1 MANHSDTPTDP
12 TDPPGP
18 ADATDTTDPPPGEEE
33 SLLDDADPLEL
44 ADGERGGRQLWLYL
58 GSLPFWFIVIF
69 VPTLFLPNFLAG
81 AYGEF
86 LPHLLFDDPVALSD
100 TVDEYATTLVGVIGA
115 IGVAGVTAAI
125 AWLGV
130 GVKERLRM
138 ALISFSV
145 PYWMIVMW
153 YSYTQLMPR
162 GQYAV
167 AFLGG
172 ILVLYVIMELEE
184 PLVNGNWIETGLLV
198 VSAVISAGTSGYLF
212 LNYQSVAVD
221 TLGRATQPELVMGF
235 AFTLVM
241 IYLTWRS
248 FGMTFLIVVL
258 AGIGYGLAGPWM
270 PGALSHGGLSATR
283 IIRIL
288 VVSVDGFYGFLTR
301 LVAAWIALFLLYAGL
316 LKAYGAFDLI
326 LRLAVRSAKY
336 VDSGIAQTAVIA
348 SAVIGS
354 VNGSQTA
361 NAGMTGSFTIPL
373 MKENG
378 VKPETAGGIEAVA
391 STAGQV
397 LPPVMGAGAFIMA
410 SLITGITY
418 VDVIIAGLIP
428 AVILVVSIAVAV
440 HYVAAPQIDDPEMTG
455 IIGEPMSDR
464 EIALETVKYGI
475 PLVILIYILG
485 VLQWTVMTAALY
497 TAASMVF
504 FGISIP
510 LLQAA
515 LDGESVPQAGVET
528 LKQTVDGFR
537 QGTLVVAPV
546 TIILAAINGVVDILM
561 ATGVPTAISLTLM
574 DLSGGV
580 MIIAVVLAMI
590 ICILLGLGMPT
601 TAAYTVVALLVAP
614 TLINQFLI
622 PDLASHFFV
631 FYAAILAGLTPP
643 IATCVAVT
651 CGISGG
657 GFWGSCKEA
666 LRISAPLF
674 VLPFA
679 FVYHPEL
686 VSGVFDYASLSAG
699 VIALLGS
706 LAIIHG
712 INYQFVFNRAGTYGL
727 RVAFFVAGVVAM
739 VHPDQ
744 MVQAGALLAVAAMYV
759 LQVAV
764 GRPNPLLAIRGAF
777 GTLTGR
783 KRP

>member
-1 MANHSDTPTDP
+1 MSNQPDNPTDP
-12 TDPPGP
+12 IGPPDSP
-18 ADATDTTDPPPGEEE
+18 EEPEE
-33 SLLDDADPLEL
+33 SLLDNEEPLEF
-44 ADGERGGRQLWLYL
+44 APGDRGRKQLWLYL
-58 GSLPFWFIVIF
+58 LSLPFWYLIIF
-69 VPTLFLPNFLAG
+69 VPTLIVPNFLSG
-81 AYGEF
+81 AYGAA
-86 LPHLLFDDPVALSD
+86 LPALLFDDPAALAA
-100 TVDEYATTLVGVIGA
+100 TVEEAATTVLGIAAVV
-115 IGVAGVTAAI
+115 GVAGISAI
-125 AWLGV
+125 ILRIGS
-130 GVKERLRM
+130 GIEERLRL
-138 ALISFSV
+138 ALVSFSI
-145 PYWMIVMW
+145 PYWLIVMW

-172 ILVLYVIMELEE
+172 ILGLYVISELDE
-184 PLVNGNWIETGLLV
+184 PLIERNWLEVALLV
-198 VSAVISAGTSGYLF
+198 VSGLISLGTSGYLF
-212 LNYQSVAVD
+212 VNYQEVAINTV
-221 TLGRATQPELVMGF
+221 GRATEPQLAMAL
-235 AFTLVM
+235 AFTLAM

-258 AGIGYGLAGPWM
+258 VGIGYGLTGPFM
-270 PGALSHGGLSATR
+270 PGALSHGGLSGTR
-283 IIRIL
+283 ILRIL

-378 VKPETAGGIEAVA
+378 IKPETAGGIEAVA

-428 AVILVVSIAVAV
+428 AVILVVSIAIAV
-440 HYVAAPQIDDPEMTG
+440 HYVAAPQIDDPEMKG
-455 IIGEPMSDR
+455 IIGEPMTQR
-464 EIALETVKYGI
+464 AMILESLKYGI
-475 PLVILIYILG
+475 PLLILIYILG
-485 VLQWTVMTAALY
+485 VLQYTVMTAALY
-497 TAASMVF
+497 TAVSMIF
-504 FGISIP
+504 FGVSVP
-510 LLQAA
+510 MLQAK
-515 LDGESVPQAGVET
+515 LDGDSVRAALFHS

-537 QGTLVVAPV
+537 EGVIVVAPV
-546 TIILAAINGVVDILM
+546 TIILASINGVVDILM
-561 ATGVPTAISLTLM
+561 ATGVPTAISLTLL
-574 DLSGGV
+574 DLSGGIP
-580 MIIAVVLAMI
+580 IIAFVLAMI
-590 ICILLGLGMPT
+590 ICIILGLGMPT

-614 TLINQFLI
+614 TLISQFLV
-622 PDLASHFFV
+622 PELAAHFFV

-686 VSGVFDYASLSAG
+686 VSGTFDYASLSAG
-699 VIALLGS
+699 TLAMFGS

-712 INYQFVFNRAGTYGL
+712 INYRFIFGRGQTYGL

-739 VHPDQ
+739 VHPMQ
-744 MVQAGALLAVAAMYV
+744 LVQVGAIATVAALYV
-759 LQVAV
+759 LQTII
-764 GRPNPLLAIRGAF
+764 GRPNPLGTLRGAA
-777 GTLTGR
+777 GMLPGR
-783 KRP
+783 KR

>member
-1 MANHSDTPTDP
+1 MATNSDNPTDP
-12 TDPPGP
+12 IDSSEDSDQG
-18 ADATDTTDPPPGEEE
+18 
-33 SLLDDADPLEL
+33 LLDDQESLEL
-44 ADGERGGRQLWLYL
+44 APGDRGRRQLWLYL
-58 GSLPFWFIVIF
+58 LSLPFWFLVIF
-69 VPTLFLPNFLAG
+69 LPTLIVPNFLTG
-81 AYGEF
+81 AYGAA
-86 LPHLLFDDPVALSD
+86 LPAALFDDPGAIATAIEDS
-100 TVDEYATTLVGVIGA
+100 ATTVLGVGAVL
-115 IGVAGVTAAI
+115 GVAGASAVI
-125 AWLGV
+125 LRLGS
-130 GVKERLRM
+130 GIEERLRM
-138 ALISFSV
+138 ALISFSI
-145 PYWMIVMW
+145 PFWMIVMW

-172 ILVLYVIMELEE
+172 ILGLYVISELDE
-184 PLVNGNWIETGLLV
+184 PIIERNWGEVALLV
-198 VSAVISAGTSGYLF
+198 GSGLVSLGTSGYLF
-212 LNYQSVAVD
+212 VNYQAVAID
-221 TLGRATQPELVMGF
+221 TVGRATEPQLAMAF
-235 AFTLVM
+235 AFTLAM

-248 FGMTFLIVVL
+248 FGLTFLAVVL
-258 AGIGYGLAGPWM
+258 IGIGYGFAGPFM
-270 PGALSHGGLSATR
+270 PGALSHGGLSGTR
-283 IIRIL
+283 MLRIL

-336 VDSGIAQTAVIA
+336 LDSGIAQTAVVA

-378 VKPETAGGIEAVA
+378 IKPETAGGIEAVA
-391 STAGQV
+391 STSGQV

-418 VDVIIAGLIP
+418 VDVIISGLIP
-428 AVILVVSIAVAV
+428 AAVLVVSITIAV
-440 HYVAAPQIDDPEMTG
+440 HYVAAPQIENPEMDG
-455 IIGEPMSDR
+455 LIGDQMAR
-464 EIALETVKYGI
+464 RTMVLESIKYGV

-485 VLQWTVMTAALY
+485 ILQYTVMTAALY
-497 TAASMVF
+497 TAVSMIV
-504 FGISIP
+504 FGIGIP
-510 LLQAA
+510 QVQAA
-515 LDGESVPQAGVET
+515 LDGESNKEALFKT
-528 LKQTVDGFR
+528 LEQTVDGFR
-537 QGTLVVAPV
+537 EGVIVVAPV

-561 ATGVPTAISLTLM
+561 ATGVPTAISLTLL

-580 MIIAVVLAMI
+580 PIIAFVLAMI
-590 ICILLGLGMPT
+590 ICIILGLGMPT

-614 TLINQFLI
+614 TLISQFAVPEI
-622 PDLASHFFV
+622 AAHFFV

-686 VSGVFDYASLSAG
+686 VSGTFNYASLSAG
-699 VIALLGS
+699 ALAMIGA

-712 INYQFVFNRAGTYGL
+712 INYQFVFGRGQTYGL
-727 RVAFFVAGVVAM
+727 RIAFFVAGVLAM
-739 VHPDQ
+739 VHPMQ
-744 MVQAGALLAVAAMYV
+744 TVQIGAIAAVVALYV
-759 LQVAV
+759 LQTAV
-764 GRPNPLLAIRGAF
+764 GRPNPLRTLRGAA
-777 GTLTGR
+777 GILSGR
-783 KRP
+783 KR

>member
-1 MANHSDTPTDP
+1 MATNPDN
-12 TDPPGP
+12 
-18 ADATDTTDPPPGEEE
+18 TTDPIDPSEDPEGG
-33 SLLDDADPLEL
+33 LLDDQESLDL
-44 ADGERGGRQLWLYL
+44 APGDRGRRQLWLYL
-58 GSLPFWFIVIF
+58 LSLPFWFLVIF
-69 VPTLFLPNFLAG
+69 LPTLIVPNFLSG
-81 AYGEF
+81 AYGAA
-86 LPHLLFDDPVALSD
+86 LPSLLFDDPAATATALEES
-100 TVDEYATTLVGVIGA
+100 ATTILGIGA
-115 IGVAGVTAAI
+115 ALGIAGVSALI
-125 AWLGV
+125 LRLGS
-130 GVKERLRM
+130 GIEERLRM
-138 ALISFSV
+138 ALISFSISF
-145 PYWMIVMW
+145 WMIVMW

-162 GQYAV
+162 GRYAV

-172 ILVLYVIMELEE
+172 ILGLYVISELDD
-184 PLVNGNWIETGLLV
+184 PLIERNWGEVALLIGSGL
-198 VSAVISAGTSGYLF
+198 VSLATSGYLF
-212 LNYQSVAVD
+212 VNYQSVAINTV
-221 TLGRATQPELVMGF
+221 GRASEPQLAMAF
-235 AFTLVM
+235 AFTLAM

-248 FGMTFLIVVL
+248 FGLTFLAVVL
-258 AGIGYGLAGPWM
+258 IGIGYGFAGPFM
-270 PGALSHGGLSATR
+270 PGALSHGGLSGTR
-283 IIRIL
+283 MLRIL

-336 VDSGIAQTAVIA
+336 VDSGIAQTAVVA

-378 VKPETAGGIEAVA
+378 IKPETAGGIEAVA
-391 STAGQV
+391 STSGQV

-428 AVILVVSIAVAV
+428 AVVLVVSITIAV
-440 HYVAAPQIDDPEMTG
+440 HYVAAPQIENPEMKG
-455 IIGEPMSDR
+455 LIGDQMERQTMV
-464 EIALETVKYGI
+464 LESVKYGV
-475 PLVILIYILG
+475 PLLILVYILG
-485 VLQWTVMTAALY
+485 ILQYTVMTAALY
-497 TAASMVF
+497 TAVSMIV
-504 FGISIP
+504 FGIGVP
-510 LLQAA
+510 QLQAVLNGGSQTEA
-515 LDGESVPQAGVET
+515 LFET
-528 LKQTVDGFR
+528 LEQTVDGFR
-537 QGTLVVAPV
+537 EGVIVVAPV

-561 ATGVPTAISLTLM
+561 ATGVPTAISLTLL
-574 DLSGGV
+574 DLSGGIPIV
-580 MIIAVVLAMI
+580 AFVLAMI

-614 TLINQFLI
+614 TLISQFLV
-622 PDLASHFFV
+622 PELAAHFFV

-686 VSGVFDYASLSAG
+686 VSGTFNYASLSAG
-699 VIALLGS
+699 AIAMVGA

-712 INYQFVFNRAGTYGL
+712 INYRFVFGRGQTYGL
-727 RVAFFVAGVVAM
+727 RVAFFVAGVLAM
-739 VHPDQ
+739 VHPMQ
-744 MVQAGALLAVAAMYV
+744 IVQIGAIAAVGALYV
-759 LQVAV
+759 LQIAV
-764 GRPNPLLAIRGAF
+764 GRPNPVGTIRGAA
-777 GTLTGR
+777 GVLSGR
-783 KRP
+783 KQ

>member
-1 MANHSDTPTDP
+1 MATNPNTPTDP
-12 TDPPGP
+12 TDPP
-18 ADATDTTDPPPGEEE
+18 ADAPDE
-33 SLLDDADPLEL
+33 SLLADKASLDL
-44 ADGERGGRQLWLYL
+44 APGARGRRQLLLYL
-58 GSLPFWFIVIF
+58 VSLPFWAAVIF
-69 VPTLFLPNFLAG
+69 VPTVVAPAVLSGDLA
-81 AYGEF
+81 ATAAE
-86 LPHLLFDDPVALSD
+86 VST
-100 TVDEYATTLVGVIGA
+100 TVL
-115 IGVAGVTAAI
+115 GVAGAVGVVGVAAVI
-125 AWLGV
+125 LRLGV
-130 GVKERLRM
+130 GIEERLRM
-138 ALISFSV
+138 ALVAYSIPF
-145 PYWMIVMW
+145 WLIVMW

-172 ILVLYVIMELEE
+172 ILGLYVISELDE
-184 PLVNGNWIETGLLV
+184 PLIEGNWGETALLV
-198 VSAVISAGTSGYLF
+198 VSGLISLGTSAYLF
-212 LNYQSVAVD
+212 TNYQSVAVD
-221 TLGRATQPELVMGF
+221 TLGRATEPELAMAF
-235 AFTLVM
+235 AFTLAI

-248 FGMTFLIVVL
+248 FGMTFLAVVL
-258 AGIGYGLAGPWM
+258 IGIGYGLAGPQM
-270 PGALSHGGLSATR
+270 PGALSHGGLSPDR
-283 IIRIL
+283 ILRIL
-288 VVSVDGFYGFLTR
+288 VVSVDGFFGFLTR

-373 MKENG
+373 MKKNG

-410 SLITGITY
+410 SLITGVTY
-418 VDVIIAGLIP
+418 VDVITAGLIP
-428 AVILVVSIAVAV
+428 AAVLVVSIAMAV
-440 HYVAAPQIDDPEMTG
+440 HYVAAPQIDDPEMSG
-455 IIGEPMSDR
+455 LVGDAMSRQAII
-464 EIALETVKYGI
+464 LESVKYGV
-475 PLVILIYILG
+475 PLLILIYILG
-485 VLQWTVMTAALY
+485 VLQFTVMTAALY
-497 TAASMVF
+497 TALSMIV
-504 FGISIP
+504 FGIGIP
-510 LLQAA
+510 QLQA
-515 LDGESVPQAGVET
+515 LLGGESNREALVDT

-537 QGTLVVAPV
+537 EGVVVVAPV

-561 ATGVPTAISLTLM
+561 ATGVPTAISLTLL
-574 DLSGGV
+574 DLSGG
-580 MIIAVVLAMI
+580 IAIVAFVLAMI
-590 ICILLGLGMPT
+590 ICIILGLGMPT

-614 TLINQFLI
+614 TLINQFLV
-622 PDLASHFFV
+622 PEFAGHFFV

-699 VIALLGS
+699 VIAMLGS
-706 LAIIHG
+706 IAIIHG
-712 INYQFVFNRAGTYGL
+712 INYRFAFGRGRTYGL
-727 RVAFFVAGVVAM
+727 RVAFFVAGVLAM
-739 VHPDQ
+739 VHPTQ
-744 MVQAGALLAVAAMYV
+744 LVQVGALATVLVLYV
-759 LQVAV
+759 LQTVA
-764 GRPNPLLAIRGAF
+764 GRPNPLRTLRGAV
-777 GTLTGR
+777 GTLSGR
-783 KRP
+783 KR